1 MQSIGIKNKETV
13 ENVFQLNTPIEIMA
27 NRLRAQLGR
36 EMDPTRSVNIGSFY
50 LRIGAVGT

>member
-1 MQSIGIKNKETV
+1 MQSIGIKNEETV